1 MLPALNLP
9 NIQEWILIAVVAVLL
24 FGRRLPEVIAQVLH
38 GIRVAREHLDELRR
52 SSGFDQDL
60 RDAQRALRDT
70 RDTLK
75 REARELTAPIP
86 TVQSAKDAV
95 RRTVTGVR
103 DDLEDTI
110 RTAKPP
116 ADGVERDPE
125 SPRIDEAHGAGTASH
140 SGGGADAS
148 AASKSPASASD
159 GAAPATASAPD
170 PAASRAPDPEPRDP
184 GQRD

>member
-95 RRTVTGVR
+95 RRSVTGVR
-103 DDLEDTI
+103 DDLEDSI

-116 ADGVERDPE
+116 ADGVERNPE
-125 SPRIDEAHGAGTASH
+125 SARIDEAHGAGTAS
-140 SGGGADAS
+140 SAGGGADANGPEQSS
-148 AASKSPASASD
+148 ATKSD
-159 GAAPATASAPD
+159 GASSAAKPAPD

-184 GQRD
+184 GHRD